1 MLTYQTMNTASHHG
15 ERTIEKDI
23 FPHFFKLQKGNSTIY
38 LLGTNHMLFLEDIP
52 KWALAIIKD
61 QLEKSER
68 VFVEAAP
75 PKKTLQ
81 QLKSEGFFEQE
92 SEDIGWLEKL
102 STAQKEKVLG
112 IIELIKIRHNIDF
125 EAQDLCVAGVSSLV
139 MRDLYENGMDY
150 QLQTLSEPNK
160 LISVN
165 SEALHD
171 WSEEEH
177 LSERE
182 YPDTIETLRDFL
194 DMLFF
199 NEDSA
204 VQLCKTRQNY
214 FSSQVPSFEKSEI
227 IQISQQNR
235 VWKKAVTQHL
245 EKFSEKI
252 SVFMAVGNAH
262 LYDLSERS
270 FGLLTSFEQDGFH
283 KQSLSITDPL
293 VSCEEILS
301 RAAHSPRKK

>member
-1 MLTYQTMNTASHHG
+1 MFFTSSNNRNDQTKN
-15 ERTIEKDI
+15 I
-23 FPHFFKLQKGNSTIY
+23 FSHFFKLQKGNSTIY
-38 LLGTNHMLFLEDIP
+38 LLGTNHMILLEDIP

-68 VFVEAAP
+68 VFVEAVP

-81 QLKSEGFFEQE
+81 QLKNEGFFEQE

-125 EAQDLCVAGVSSLV
+125 EAQDLCIAGVCALV
-139 MRDLYENGMDY
+139 MKDLYESGMDY

-177 LSERE
+177 LSQRE
-182 YPDTIETLRDFL
+182 YPDTIETLKDFL

-204 VQLCKTRQNY
+204 AQLSEARQNY
-214 FSSQVPSFEKSEI
+214 FSSQVVPSFEKSEI
-227 IQISQQNR
+227 IEISRKNR
-235 VWKKAVTQHL
+235 VWKKAVTQCL
-245 EKFSEKI
+245 EKFSENI
-252 SVFMAVGNAH
+252 SVFMAVGHAH

-283 KQSLSITDPL
+283 KQSLSITDSITDAF
-293 VSCEEILS
+293 VSYEDTPS

>member
-81 QLKSEGFFEQE
+81 QLKSEGFFEQ
-92 SEDIGWLEKL
+92 
-102 STAQKEKVLG
+102 
-112 IIELIKIRHNIDF
+112 
-125 EAQDLCVAGVSSLV
+125 
-139 MRDLYENGMDY
+139 
-150 QLQTLSEPNK
+150 
-160 LISVN
+160 
-165 SEALHD
+165 
-171 WSEEEH
+171 
-177 LSERE
+177 
-182 YPDTIETLRDFL
+182 
-194 DMLFF
+194 
-199 NEDSA
+199 
-204 VQLCKTRQNY
+204 
-214 FSSQVPSFEKSEI
+214 
-227 IQISQQNR
+227 
-235 VWKKAVTQHL
+235 
-245 EKFSEKI
+245 
-252 SVFMAVGNAH
+252 
-262 LYDLSERS
+262 
-270 FGLLTSFEQDGFH
+270 DGFH